1 MARSKKFPVW
11 LSDFEYR
18 KLQEEAA
25 RKGIAMAEVV
35 RALIEQLPEPVAIS
49 DVETFI
55 LSQSSLEKDW
65 LSPEEDEAWQD
76 L

>member
-18 KLQEEAA
+18 KLQAEAA
-25 RKGIAMAEVV
+25 RKGTAMAEVV
-35 RALIEQLPEPVAIS
+35 RALIEQLPAPVVSS
-49 DVETFI
+49 DTETFI